1 MYVRVSV
8 NGVWQWKDDERS
20 FCSPSSVL
28 ANLPVFSLPNLVNSP
43 VKHFSP
49 NCAKMKQMSVLVKN
63 VESVG
68 QTMKRRYS
76 QCLKQPLVKESNT

>member
-8 NGVWQWKDDERS
+8 NGVWQWKDDKQS

-28 ANLPVFSLPNLVNSP
+28 ANLPAFSLPNLVNSP